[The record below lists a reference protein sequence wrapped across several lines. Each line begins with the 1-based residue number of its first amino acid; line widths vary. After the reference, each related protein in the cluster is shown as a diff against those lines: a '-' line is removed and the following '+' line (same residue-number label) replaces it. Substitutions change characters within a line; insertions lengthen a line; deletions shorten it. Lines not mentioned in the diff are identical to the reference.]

1 MIKYSNMN
9 ILLENTPVTYYWLGF
24 LMADGSFNGYR
35 LVLELGLLDSKH
47 LQKFAKFI
55 AYNKV
60 IKNNRLAVMDTKPI
74 KLLRKKFN
82 IQNNKTIHPCNLTNI
97 KDNNLFISWAIGFM
111 DGDGG
116 IYKQIGREDC
126 QLKIKTHVSWKENL
140 QLISNRLSKIAKVPP
155 PVVRINSYGYAT
167 LNLCNSIL
175 LKYLKN
181 KINELHLPILDRK
194 WSLID
199 LNYISRVE
207 QAKINLV
214 LIKKLLSKNY
224 KHKDIAL
231 KVGVSEFSFCNT
243 IRRKI
248 YAK

>member
-1 MIKYSNMN
+1 MN

-24 LMADGSFNGYR
+24 LMADGSFKGYR

-47 LQKFAKFI
+47 LQRFAKFI

-116 IYKQIGREDC
+116 IYRQTGREDC

-140 QLISNRLSKIAKVPP
+140 QLISKID
-155 PVVRINSYGYAT
+155 
-167 LNLCNSIL
+167 
-175 LKYLKN
+175 YLK
-181 KINELHLPILDRK
+181 
-194 WSLID
+194 
-199 LNYISRVE
+199 
-207 QAKINLV
+207 
-214 LIKKLLSKNY
+214 
-224 KHKDIAL
+224 
-231 KVGVSEFSFCNT
+231 
-243 IRRKI
+243 
-248 YAK
+248 